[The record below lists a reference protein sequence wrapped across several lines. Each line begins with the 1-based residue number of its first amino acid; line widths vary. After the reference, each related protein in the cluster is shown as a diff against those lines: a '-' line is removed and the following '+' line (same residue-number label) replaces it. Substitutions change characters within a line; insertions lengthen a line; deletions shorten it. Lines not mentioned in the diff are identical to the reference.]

1 MKTLDE
7 FVKEINASKEL
18 CKELK
23 KVKSMDVANAF
34 LKAHDC
40 GATAEELS
48 EFIKSQI
55 NDGQGELSDDDASS
69 VMGGVWMDVG
79 AGWIDVDDTIPAR
92 KTDPI
97 LPDMRIDI
105 IED

>member
-1 MKTLDE
+1 MNNN
-7 FVKEINASKEL
+7 KEKI
-18 CKELK
+18 
-23 KVKSMDVANAF
+23 
-34 LKAHDC
+34 
-40 GATAEELS
+40 LS
-48 EFIKSQI
+48 LFRET
-55 NDGQGELSDDDASS
+55 ASS

-79 AGWIDVDDTIPAR
+79 AGWIGVDDTIPAR